1 MKIFLIAC
9 SIKEAEK
16 LHTALEYRFVF
27 ISVFSPFH
35 SLQSLTCAIEFRI
48 NQLKTDK
55 ENGVGEA
62 EDDESVKVSLL
73 LPPMN
78 PQDDG
83 MPSSETK
90 FFPGKRG
97 GGCWGVAREEDEALR
112 AEQHR
117 GVTSSFVAAMIPL
130 FFFVN
135 CRKCSQRGVEL
146 RHSELCPQSSS
157 YCVLQAFRRRG
168 EVKVQSCVKCGIL
181 RTHSSIG
188 QIPEK
193 STTWPG

>member
-1 MKIFLIAC
+1 MCLSQF
-9 SIKEAEK
+9 
-16 LHTALEYRFVF
+16 
-27 ISVFSPFH
+27 FSPFH
-35 SLQSLTCAIEFRI
+35 SLQSLKCAIEFRI

-97 GGCWGVAREEDEALR
+97 GGC
-112 AEQHR
+112 
-117 GVTSSFVAAMIPL
+117 
-130 FFFVN
+130 
-135 CRKCSQRGVEL
+135 
-146 RHSELCPQSSS
+146 
-157 YCVLQAFRRRG
+157 
-168 EVKVQSCVKCGIL
+168 
-181 RTHSSIG
+181 
-188 QIPEK
+188 
-193 STTWPG
+193 

>member
-1 MKIFLIAC
+1 MIDFPLQANEKNIRISALDDGEVGWGLILKPYSQNPNPNPNSSQFKVKIFLIAC

-62 EDDESVKVSLL
+62 EDDESVKVSLI

-97 GGCWGVAREEDEALR
+97 GGC
-112 AEQHR
+112 
-117 GVTSSFVAAMIPL
+117 
-130 FFFVN
+130 
-135 CRKCSQRGVEL
+135 
-146 RHSELCPQSSS
+146 
-157 YCVLQAFRRRG
+157 
-168 EVKVQSCVKCGIL
+168 
-181 RTHSSIG
+181 
-188 QIPEK
+188 
-193 STTWPG
+193 

>member
-83 MPSSETK
+83 VPLICHQVRRNSFQENEEGGVEVSPEKRMKPSEPSST
-90 FFPGKRG
+90 
-97 GGCWGVAREEDEALR
+97 EA
-112 AEQHR
+112 
-117 GVTSSFVAAMIPL
+117 
-130 FFFVN
+130 
-135 CRKCSQRGVEL
+135 
-146 RHSELCPQSSS
+146 
-157 YCVLQAFRRRG
+157 
-168 EVKVQSCVKCGIL
+168 
-181 RTHSSIG
+181 
-188 QIPEK
+188 
-193 STTWPG
+193 